1 MIIPIPLKEHKAPTL
16 SEYSALLEYP
26 NEGYCQLARQ
36 RQVSI
41 SADYPKAGRFLA
53 EFCEQIEAMPLS
65 ELEEVFTR
73 TFDMAP
79 ICSPYISA
87 HIYGDENYERGNLM
101 AGLIQRYDE
110 TGFDRGNEMPDHLAV
125 MLRYIPLAT
134 CEEADELVEFCLKK
148 PVAEMADNLKNA
160 SSNPYGKLFASL
172 LEVMSASS

>member
-1 MIIPIPLKEHKAPTL
+1 MIIPLKKPKAPAL
-16 SEYSALLEYP
+16 SEYAALLEYP
-26 NEGYCQLARQ
+26 NEGYSQLARQ

-41 SADYPKAGRFLA
+41 SADYSRAGRYLA
-53 EFCEQIEAMPLS
+53 EFCERIDAMPLS

-125 MLRYIPLAT
+125 MLRYMTYAT
-134 CEEADELVEFCLKK
+134 TEEVDELVEFCLQK

-160 SSNPYGKLFASL
+160 TNNPYGKLFASL
-172 LEVMSASS
+172 LEVMSAGS